1 MDEFIKDLVNLVN
14 AVIEESVKQSD
25 RQNRSVIKLA
35 DYLGLLVDTRGKWSK
50 LTAHKASGFD
60 INDTRHQCRF
70 CQWLVTGNGIYCEA
84 KNEEKNERST
94 KRVNRCHEFEFNEID
109 AYDLNR
115 KYVPPNQEHGN
126 NLDNYECEGQ
136 LDFSD
141 IWKENK

>member
-1 MDEFIKDLVNLVN
+1 MDEFIRDLVNLVN

-25 RQNRSVIKLA
+25 KQNRSVIKLA
-35 DYLGLLVDTRGKWSK
+35 DYLGLLVDTNGTWYK
-50 LTAHKASGFD
+50 LSPHKASGFD
-60 INDTRHQCRF
+60 IYDTRRQCRW
-70 CQWLVTGNGIYCEA
+70 CAHLVTGNGIYCEA

-115 KYVPPNQEHGN
+115 KYVPPNQAHGN
-126 NLDNYECEGQ
+126 TLDNYECDGQ

-141 IWKENK
+141 IWKEKK

>member
-14 AVIEESVKQSD
+14 AVIEESVEQSD

-35 DYLGLLVDTRGKWSK
+35 NYLGLLADTKNRWYK
-50 LTAHKASGFD
+50 LSPHKASGFD

-84 KNEEKNERST
+84 KNEDKNERST

-115 KYVPPNQEHGN
+115 KYVPPNQAHGN